1 MTYINVH
8 VDLEDVYDELS
19 KKEKEMLVDWLEQDD
34 VLPTVAVSNYKG
46 IMNEEFNDICS
57 RLAQSYYRMSKEDEE
72 MVVAIMKKYN

>member
-1 MTYINVH
+1 MAYVSVH

-19 KKEKEMLVDWLEQDD
+19 KKEKEMLISWLEEDD
-34 VLPTVAVSNYKG
+34 ILPTVNVSGYKG

-72 MVVAIMKKYN
+72 MVVTIMKKYN

>member
-1 MTYINVH
+1 MAYINVH